1 MFLGSFQVMK
11 KLILIV
17 VCAMFAVAA
26 IASIT
31 ATTLISHDEID
42 QIILKRSQAQAEV
55 LANNARYI
63 LENSSQATEDLQA
76 LVEDLSQ
83 RSDVSYAIVIDRNV
97 EAVAHSDRERVGRV
111 YTDDYTIASARD
123 GEPQYSRWFA
133 DLQDVWAYDIMVPIY
148 VDGQLWGAFDVGI
161 PITEISDAAQGI
173 AVAQFTAILII
184 FIICVLLLFWLLSRL
199 FSPLKGL
206 ELALADISKGDGD
219 LTLRLPVTGNN
230 EITRI
235 SVAFNTFV
243 EKIDQIISQVV
254 YTGEQL
260 SQAAVA
266 IHDQSASSLKRGE
279 SQSQQSMLVATS
291 MNEMIASINEIS
303 SNASS
308 AEGSAAAAH
317 HQTGE
322 GRETLQRATQIIAQL
337 DSEMS
342 QTSHVIANLAERSLS
357 IASVLDVIRNIS
369 EQTNLLA
376 LNAAIEAARAGDAG
390 RGFAVVADE
399 VRSLATKTAHS
410 TNEIQVTIDQLQQ
423 EAENAVQAIETSKAL
438 TSEGNAATDSALKA
452 LDGIAQ
458 QVERIL
464 DMNTHV
470 AAATEEQSSV
480 ANEINENMD
489 QVNQATQASL
499 DASHRLETSSQ
510 DLAKL
515 AQTLDHWV
523 GAFKVSGTR

>member
-1 MFLGSFQVMK
+1 MK

-55 LANNARYI
+55 LANNASYI
-63 LENSSQATEDLQA
+63 LENSSQATEDLQT

-83 RSDVSYAIVIDRNV
+83 RADVSYAVVINRNV
-97 EAVAHSDRERVGRV
+97 EAIAHSDSERVGRV
-111 YTDDYTIASARD
+111 YTDDYTIAGARH

-148 VDGQLWGAFDVGI
+148 VSGQLWGAFDVGI
-161 PITEISDAAQGI
+161 PITEISSAAKGI
-173 AVAQFTAILII
+173 AIAQLTAILAI
-184 FIICVLLLFWLLSRL
+184 FIICTLLLFWLLSRL
-199 FSPLKGL
+199 FAPLKGL
-206 ELALADISKGDGD
+206 EMALVDISKGDGD
-219 LTLRLPVTGNN
+219 LTRRLPVKGNN
-230 EITRI
+230 EITQI

-243 EKIDQIISQVV
+243 EKIDQIISHVV
-254 YTGEQL
+254 STGEEL
-260 SQAAVA
+260 GRSAAS
-266 IHDQSASSLKRGE
+266 IHNQSAESLKRGE
-279 SQSQQSMLVATS
+279 SQSEQAMLVATS

-303 SNASS
+303 MNASS
-308 AEGSAAAAH
+308 AEGSASVAN
-317 HQTGE
+317 
-322 GRETLQRATQIIAQL
+322 RETDQGKQTLKDATQIITQL
-337 DSEMS
+337 DSEMDK
-342 QTSHVIANLAERSLS
+342 TSKVITSLAERTLS
-357 IASVLDVIRNIS
+357 IVSILDVIRNIS

-410 TNEIQVTIDQLQQ
+410 TDEIQTTIDQLQQ
-423 EAENAVQAIETSKAL
+423 EAENAVKAMETSKAL
-438 TSEGNAATDSALKA
+438 TSQGNLATDKA
-452 LDGIAQ
+452 LAALEGISKQ
-458 QVERIL
+458 MGRIL
-464 DMNTHV
+464 EMNTHV

-489 QVNQATQASL
+489 SVNQAAQAGLES
-499 DASHRLETSSQ
+499 SHRLDISSQ
-510 DLAKL
+510 DLAEL
-515 AQTLDHWV
+515 ARTLDYHV
-523 GAFKVSGTR
+523 GAFKVSGIK